1 MMEETTIIQQIPETS
16 AELPKADEAANGKV
30 GFWTYFGLMALFAVP
45 IIGWIAGIVF
55 MFAPKRKSLKNFA
68 RATMAWA
75 LVGVLFIVSIF
86 LALQAVVVSLLN
98 NQFGFKLES
107 ISQIVSLYGEIQDG
121 NYIAV
126 LPYIGDDLVDEIV
139 DSVGEEYEEVVRE
152 VIGGEYNGLLEDI
165 QDRKF
170 ENISEDFDDGKYD
183 ELIEMLDEET
193 YTSFKDE
200 LSQLKNGETPQW
212 LADFE
217 NMIPEF

>member
-30 GFWTYFGLMALFAVP
+30 GFWTCFGLMALFAVP

-75 LVGVLFIVSIF
+75 LVGVLFFVSIF

-107 ISQIVSLYGEIQDG
+107 IGQIVSLYGEIQDG

-152 VIGGEYNGLLEDI
+152 VIGGEYNELLEDI

-193 YTSFKDE
+193 YTNFKDE